1 VSDDSKSILDRYER
15 LTRYVGLDLLD
26 MEEMFMRTPR
36 IHQEAGELAVQAEQA
51 KAIAKHNVELAIASA
66 AAELREIPVD
76 GPRGRGT
83 PSEARID
90 SMVVLDETVRQAQ
103 EALITATA
111 EAGVCTVLYRT
122 LGEQSRLLAKAAD
135 MVTSGYLN
143 PVALHDQ
150 RRAEYRRARAEA
162 DRRQHQQQE
171 NH

>member
-1 VSDDSKSILDRYER
+1 VSDAGSSILDQHHK
-15 LTRYVGLDLLD
+15 LSRYVGLDLLD

-36 IHQEAGELAVQAEQA
+36 IHQQAGELAVQAEQI
-51 KAIAKHNVELAIASA
+51 KAIAKHNLELAIATA
-66 AAELREIPVD
+66 AAELREVPVD

-90 SMVVLDETVRQAQ
+90 SMVVLDEKVRQAQ
-103 EALITATA
+103 EALIAATA

-143 PVALHDQ
+143 PVDLHNQ

-162 DRRQHQQQE
+162 DREQHQQQE
-171 NH
+171 ND